1 MSPPKAGVIVLVAL
15 FCIFIG
21 VIVLVV
27 LFCIFISVL
36 FTIEDATMQIGI
48 LVTNNQELAEAADLD
63 FDYIEGFP
71 GLLGPD
77 EDDAK
82 AEAQCLAKFDKHRL
96 RMKSMCGFIPDPQG
110 RGLMVV
116 GPDVSMGRLRAF
128 VTRVFDRMQRA
139 GVEVIG
145 YGSGGSRWVPDGFD
159 PDRARQQVA
168 DFMHLCA
175 DLGEPRNV
183 KVALEPYNR
192 DDANLLNTVAE
203 ATQFIETVDRS
214 HAQLMAD
221 FFHMMLNG
229 ESFDT
234 LEAAAPHLIHAHIAE
249 PGRGRPETTPA
260 DHARFLQALR
270 RFGYDGRVTLS
281 GALAAYADDGETAI
295 ALKGVIA

>member
-1 MSPPKAGVIVLVAL
+1 
-15 FCIFIG
+15 
-21 VIVLVV
+21 
-27 LFCIFISVL
+27 
-36 FTIEDATMQIGI
+36 MQIGI
-48 LVTNNQELAEAADLD
+48 LVTNDQELAEAADWEY
-63 FDYIEGFP
+63 DYIEGFP
-71 GLLGPD
+71 GMLGPD
-77 EDDAK
+77 EDDPQV
-82 AEAQCLAKFDKHRL
+82 EAQCLAKIEKHRL
-96 RMKSMCGFIPDPQG
+96 PMKSMCGFIPDPEG

-116 GPDVSMGRLRAF
+116 GPDVSLDRLRVF
-128 VTRVFDRMQRA
+128 VTRIFDRMQRA

-145 YGSGGSRWVPDGFD
+145 YGSGGSRWVPEGFD
-159 PDRARQQVA
+159 ADVARQQVA

-175 DLGEPRNV
+175 DIGEPRDV

-203 ATQFIETVDRS
+203 ATQFIKGVQRS

-234 LEAAAPHLIHAHIAE
+234 LEEAAPHLIHAHIAE
-249 PGRGRPETTPA
+249 PGRGRPQTTPE

-281 GALAAYADDGETAI
+281 GTLPAYADDGETAI
-295 ALKGVIA
+295 ALKQAIA